1 MQAPHPPLRD
11 YYGDESARSGW
22 VERLFDGTSVDYDR
36 IERAMALGSGSRY
49 RGRALRRG
57 GLKSGMRVLDIG
69 VGTGL
74 TAREAARLVGDP
86 ALVVGIDPSAG
97 MMARAKVPAG
107 LQLLIGSADAIPVA
121 PATADFLSMG
131 YALRHV
137 GDLSAAFR
145 EFSRVLAPGGRL
157 CLLEITSPR
166 GRVPRALLRGY
177 MRGVVPFVARCMTKN
192 RDLPTLMRYYWD
204 TIEACA
210 SPAVI
215 MAAIHEAGFVDVQRH
230 VELGIFSEYRARK
243 SLS

>member
-69 VGTGL
+69 VGTGPHG
-74 TAREAARLVGDP
+74 ARSCPAGRGSGLGGGDRP
-86 ALVVGIDPSAG
+86 QRGDD
-97 MMARAKVPAG
+97 ARAKVPAG

-204 TIEACA
+204 T
-210 SPAVI
+210 
-215 MAAIHEAGFVDVQRH
+215 HRGLRLAGGDH
-230 VELGIFSEYRARK
+230 GGDS
-243 SLS
+243 